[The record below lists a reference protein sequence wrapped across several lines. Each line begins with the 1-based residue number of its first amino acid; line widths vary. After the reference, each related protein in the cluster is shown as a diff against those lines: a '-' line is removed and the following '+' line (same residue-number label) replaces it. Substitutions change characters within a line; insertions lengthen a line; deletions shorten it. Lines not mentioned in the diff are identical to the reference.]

1 MEELKLLRFDN
12 PILRQSP
19 PLFDFHSKEVNA
31 KELADK
37 LFYTQQQLGGIGLS
51 ANQVG
56 IPYKI
61 FVLGKDDESRRNIFN
76 PKIVS
81 VSDEFVTIR
90 EGCLSFKGLWL
101 NITRPRGVVL
111 SYQNVE
117 GETIVETFNGITARV
132 VLHEYDH
139 MVGKNFTDYASKM
152 KLDLAFKKLEKKA
165 KKYLRNQVQG
175 ATGNGRRK

>member
-12 PILRQSP
+12 PLLRESP
-19 PLFDFHSKEVNA
+19 PLFDFQNEEVNA

-61 FVLGKDDESRRNIFN
+61 FVLGKDDTSRRNIFN
-76 PKIVS
+76 PILVS
-81 VSDEFVTIR
+81 VSNDFITMR
-90 EGCLSFKGLWL
+90 EGCLSFRGLWL
-101 NITRPRGVVL
+101 NISRPKGVVL
-111 SYQNVE
+111 SYQNTE
-117 GETIVETFNGITARV
+117 NETVVETFNGITARV

-152 KLDLAFKKLEKKA
+152 KLDLAFKKLENKA

-175 ATGNGRRK
+175 AKGNGRRK

>member
-12 PILRQSP
+12 PLLRESP
-19 PLFDFHSKEVNA
+19 SLFDFQNKEVDA

-37 LFYTQQQLGGIGLS
+37 LFYTQQRLGGIGLS
-51 ANQVG
+51 ANQVD

-61 FVLGKDDESRRNIFN
+61 FVMGKDDASRRNIFN
-76 PKIVS
+76 PILVS
-81 VSDEFVTIR
+81 VSNDFITMR
-90 EGCLSFKGLWL
+90 EGCLSFS
-101 NITRPRGVVL
+101 VVL
-111 SYQNVE
+111 SYQNAE
-117 GETIVETFNGITARV
+117 GETVVETFNGITARV

-152 KLDLAFKKLEKKA
+152 KLDLAFKKLENKA